1 MLDIEKIKL
10 MTELAF
16 YEQNEGKEDLKINE
30 YYRKD
35 YTGYHVIC
43 SIFWVTIGYAA
54 IVGLVLM
61 AGLDVVL
68 DNMSKSMLM
77 KMILVIMAIYFVV
90 VIIYTLLTHYIYS
103 RKHREAR
110 DRLTGFNHNLIK
122 LLKMYDKERQ

>member
-1 MLDIEKIKL
+1 MLDIEKVKL

-35 YTGYHVIC
+35 YAGYHTIC
-43 SIFWVTIGYAA
+43 SVFWVTVGYAA
-54 IVGLVLM
+54 VVGLVVM
-61 AGLDVVL
+61 AGLDFVL
-68 DNMSKSMLM
+68 DHMSKSMMM
-77 KMILVIMAIYFVV
+77 KMILVIIAVYFVV
-90 VIIYTLLTHYIYS
+90 VIIYTLLTHHIYT

-110 DRLTGFNHNLIK
+110 ERMKVFNHNLIK